1 MVSFYLLK
9 IQNQLNLRI
18 TKLILVVCAN
28 ATCCHKLSLMLI
40 GKYNK
45 PAYFANRICSLKHAA
60 QKCALMD
67 ISTCWNWF
75 NEVFCPDV
83 CRRTCHQA
91 LLLMNNTPGYFDPFQ
106 RENVVERFFL
116 LLI

>member
-1 MVSFYLLK
+1 M
-9 IQNQLNLRI
+9 
-18 TKLILVVCAN
+18 VCAN